1 MKILIAISDSFCAN
15 FIKGQGKYLKEKG
28 HDVVIVSGPGIEVD
42 NLEKN
47 EGVKVIRVDFA
58 REISPIR
65 DFRALLKVIK
75 IIRKEK
81 PDIINAGNPKTGF
94 LFSLAH
100 VFFRDIPLIFTLR
113 GVRSDTLV
121 GLKKKIVRFTE
132 YLSCTLSNK
141 VISISPSLKE
151 HAIDINIVKE
161 SKCVVLSQGSSNGIN
176 VTYYSPNAEI
186 ALKSKDFLDEHK
198 LDSSV
203 FKVLFVGRITKD
215 KGIEEL
221 LDAFNECILK
231 GAKMKLILAGPIE
244 KSDSLNEIYYEQL
257 EKSEH
262 IIYLGKQLDVR
273 HLYDLADCLVLY
285 SYREGFGNVVIE
297 ASSFGVPTVVADIP
311 GLRDTTIDNET
322 GLIVK
327 SKDVESLVEALLKLY
342 SDEMLCDRLGK
353 NGVKRIHTYFKN
365 ETVWSAQNDL
375 YKELVNE

>member
-132 YLSCTLSNK
+132 YL
-141 VISISPSLKE
+141 
-151 HAIDINIVKE
+151 
-161 SKCVVLSQGSSNGIN
+161 
-176 VTYYSPNAEI
+176 
-186 ALKSKDFLDEHK
+186 
-198 LDSSV
+198 
-203 FKVLFVGRITKD
+203 
-215 KGIEEL
+215 
-221 LDAFNECILK
+221 
-231 GAKMKLILAGPIE
+231 
-244 KSDSLNEIYYEQL
+244 
-257 EKSEH
+257 
-262 IIYLGKQLDVR
+262 
-273 HLYDLADCLVLY
+273 
-285 SYREGFGNVVIE
+285 
-297 ASSFGVPTVVADIP
+297 
-311 GLRDTTIDNET
+311 
-322 GLIVK
+322 
-327 SKDVESLVEALLKLY
+327 
-342 SDEMLCDRLGK
+342 
-353 NGVKRIHTYFKN
+353 
-365 ETVWSAQNDL
+365 
-375 YKELVNE
+375 